1 MFAYPVRRILVTIPV
16 MFLAAPPRARRSVF
30 ITDPLAPFYQCL
42 PRCQDGYDLTVQQY
56 DLDMPLLLRPFSWMA
71 DAATGDLGESNTAG
85 QPVTEVLK
93 SRGWNTAMI
102 AIPAFLITA
111 IVAVLLS
118 VYSATH
124 KYSKGDY
131 FFTGASFVGLALP
144 TFIVA
149 LLPSTIFGVWWQ
161 DWFGSKPF
169 YTTGK
174 YDETFG
180 QPLSSIT
187 LPIMTL
193 VVVGIAEES
202 RFGRAAMLDVLNA
215 DYIRTARRRGSPNA
229 RWSGRHGLRNA
240 LIPLVTLW
248 ALAFSALLSGSV
260 VTQSTPSLGRDSA
273 PPSSVGWR
281 NLTSI
286 SCSASH
292 PVRCVRHRDLQSR
305 GRCALRRARSK
316 DPL

>member
-1 MFAYPVRRILVTIPV
+1 MFAYVVRRILVTIPV
-16 MFLAAPPRARRSVF
+16 MILALYLVHVGVSF
-30 ITDPLAPFYQCL
+30 TTDPLAPFYQCL
-42 PRCQDGYDLTVQQY
+42 PRCQEGYDITVEQY
-56 DLDMPLLLRPFSWMA
+56 DLDTPLLLRPFSWMA
-71 DAATGDLGESNTAG
+71 DAVTGDLGESNTTN

-93 SRGWNTAMI
+93 TRGWNTAMI

-124 KYSKGDY
+124 KYSAGDY

-144 TFIVA
+144 TFVVG
-149 LLPSTIFGVWWQ
+149 LLLSTVFGVWWQ
-161 DWFGSKPF
+161 DWFNSKPF

-180 QPLSSIT
+180 QLLSSIT

-215 DYIRTARRRGSPNA
+215 DYIRTARSKGVSERRVV
-229 RWSGRHGLRNA
+229 WRHGLRNA

-260 VTQSTPSLGRDSA
+260 VTESIFSWPGLGPAFLTGLERPDLDLVLGITLFA
-273 PPSSVGWR
+273 AFVTVLF
-281 NLTSI
+281 NLV
-286 SCSASH
+286 AD
-292 PVRCVRHRDLQSR
+292 VMYGVL
-305 GRCALRRARSK
+305 
-316 DPL
+316 DPRIRFD